1 MEGPGGGGQTTQ
13 QTTGTLDTPLASLQ
27 TRYNAVVRQL
37 QEERE
42 KETVMRAKLKA
53 HVEQQQFIASQRKQ
67 SEHQRSNASET
78 TGGERENS
86 GGRTQSNLRITNNN
100 RSGRNSPEK
109 DLKAHAWPLRL
120 RSSADSSKASL
131 AALAAYVE
139 QLEVQAAAFRR
150 AGGGG
155 GDGVAEHSTAFAAA
169 AAEASAVGSGSLH
182 PLDYSDINREL
193 KRHVVVTFLGTSSLQ
208 VPVTETTT
216 FADVLEESLRYFSLP
231 PTGALLMDLQ
241 NCAWPLSKRVID
253 FYANDLTPP
262 FVKLFQR
269 RRAIV
274 PFDTAD
280 LFEHTGMG
288 GANEGNDDLADAEA
302 ERQNLLETRH
312 DSSAARRGGGRG
324 GKGAQR
330 TDSMQRCGF
339 ILVALQLLQV
349 VAFVSLALLFNPVG
363 RIASV
368 RRVVEAVLF
377 SEAAFSASASTAGVL
392 ESFKSITSESD
403 FWLWVQGPLGDRF
416 ANNSLVAPSY
426 QSICSSSGASGL
438 TAYHGDNFTG
448 HYCASTNTTT
458 ALDICTGAFTDAC
471 QIMRGEYTCPVWES
485 LPICGASF
493 GAFALNDFNVIMG
506 PARLEQHRVE
516 LSACAVSLL
525 NPRREYMGGTT
536 APSSVPTTPST
547 PFTATA
553 STTTTTT
560 LTGTS
565 TTTTTTSTTGKVSVC
580 AGPLADANQATGP
593 RTAPRGVSVTNG
605 TFPDADAWETCFV
618 SDGRNS
624 KLDSYLYELGVGR
637 MPAETVCSLAINLY
651 PSSSWFTAAVTELSQ
666 YGWIDEYTRSIELLF
681 NLYNP
686 TLDIAATVAVKCANM
701 ASGGFACE
709 HVVQGMPVVMPLTQ
723 YSATQSALEF
733 WWLTRSNWTVFAL
746 LLLFTLL
753 NACAVGAECFF
764 ICKVGSRRYFGLR
777 GFSSA
782 EHSQGFGR
790 GDDVKDQHRMTR
802 VTSTVL
808 SGQCCNVFTWVVEF
822 LLIVAV
828 AVKIAVWTDLGQV
841 FMLESSTTHPQ
852 LRFSQEWADTYDF
865 NDVGSQQMLFQAS
878 SLLDAVC
885 VWALLMLAL
894 KYFHVNVFNSFL
906 VRAVSLAFD
915 GLFNAGLVLA
925 IFLGT
930 LFVWHYFLFAK
941 TSLLFTNPDYSFLE
955 MLTSSPHSLSSTN
968 LQDLEAV
975 GASVGA
981 SLEVQVFSI
990 LFALTFTMFVLLI
1003 MIPLLTS
1010 ILVGVVVKLAELVG
1024 TEGYYWLTP
1033 PHLILAKR
1041 QQRNEYSRIFSSS

>member
-1 MEGPGGGGQTTQ
+1 
-13 QTTGTLDTPLASLQ
+13 
-27 TRYNAVVRQL
+27 
-37 QEERE
+37 
-42 KETVMRAKLKA
+42 MRAKLKA

-506 PARLEQHRVE
+506 PARLEQHRV
-516 LSACAVSLL
+516 CH
-525 NPRREYMGGTT
+525 
-536 APSSVPTTPST
+536 
-547 PFTATA
+547 
-553 STTTTTT
+553 
-560 LTGTS
+560 
-565 TTTTTTSTTGKVSVC
+565 C
-580 AGPLADANQATGP
+580 
-593 RTAPRGVSVTNG
+593 
-605 TFPDADAWETCFV
+605 
-618 SDGRNS
+618 
-624 KLDSYLYELGVGR
+624 
-637 MPAETVCSLAINLY
+637 
-651 PSSSWFTAAVTELSQ
+651 
-666 YGWIDEYTRSIELLF
+666 
-681 NLYNP
+681 
-686 TLDIAATVAVKCANM
+686 
-701 ASGGFACE
+701 FACLLPCA
-709 HVVQGMPVVMPLTQ
+709 HAVVMSLH
-723 YSATQSALEF
+723 
-733 WWLTRSNWTVFAL
+733 
-746 LLLFTLL
+746 
-753 NACAVGAECFF
+753 
-764 ICKVGSRRYFGLR
+764 LR
-777 GFSSA
+777 
-782 EHSQGFGR
+782 
-790 GDDVKDQHRMTR
+790 
-802 VTSTVL
+802 
-808 SGQCCNVFTWVVEF
+808 
-822 LLIVAV
+822 
-828 AVKIAVWTDLGQV
+828 
-841 FMLESSTTHPQ
+841 
-852 LRFSQEWADTYDF
+852 
-865 NDVGSQQMLFQAS
+865 
-878 SLLDAVC
+878 
-885 VWALLMLAL
+885 
-894 KYFHVNVFNSFL
+894 
-906 VRAVSLAFD
+906 
-915 GLFNAGLVLA
+915 
-925 IFLGT
+925 
-930 LFVWHYFLFAK
+930 
-941 TSLLFTNPDYSFLE
+941 
-955 MLTSSPHSLSSTN
+955 LSS
-968 LQDLEAV
+968 
-975 GASVGA
+975 
-981 SLEVQVFSI
+981 I
-990 LFALTFTMFVLLI
+990 
-1003 MIPLLTS
+1003 
-1010 ILVGVVVKLAELVG
+1010 
-1024 TEGYYWLTP
+1024 
-1033 PHLILAKR
+1033 R
-1041 QQRNEYSRIFSSS
+1041 